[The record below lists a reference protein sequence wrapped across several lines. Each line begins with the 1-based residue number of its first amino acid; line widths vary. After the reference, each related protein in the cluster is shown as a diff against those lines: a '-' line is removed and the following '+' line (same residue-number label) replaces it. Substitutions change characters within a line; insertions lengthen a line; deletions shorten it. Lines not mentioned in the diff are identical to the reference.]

1 MDQSL
6 TDLSVVVVAHIRD
19 QAGFEKLHRTLSSIS
34 GDMSRV
40 TLIDNASRE
49 SWAQRVRDGVEKHG
63 GLYVRREVNN
73 LGAARDQALRL
84 SNSELLAFV
93 DADVELP
100 RGWLRTLRD
109 FLSDP
114 QNEACWGVA
123 SVLSTPLDSE
133 FDRAM
138 SLAMSTPLAHLGT
151 SQATQ
156 IRQEKAVSHLATAA
170 VLFRRHRVLEVGGF
184 SDKFSRVGED
194 LELSYRL
201 MGASDANLR
210 RLVLLPQP
218 VVTHHQDQSL
228 RAWSARVFRYGWS
241 QSEVARVH
249 PRHIFSRK
257 LLPFLIGAV
266 GLVSLG
272 AAFAGYSTL
281 LAILIV
287 QYATLVFGIVVGGA
301 LVAGSLVVAP
311 LAIVIVMAT
320 HLAYITGMWAGALG
334 LCRNPRYSASR

>member
-1 MDQSL
+1 MDQ
-6 TDLSVVVVAHIRD
+6 DLSVVIVAHIRD
-19 QAGFEKLHRTLSSIS
+19 QAGLEKLLRAMSSIA
-34 GDMSRV
+34 GNTHLLTV
-40 TLIDNASRE
+40 IDNASRE
-49 SWAQRVRDGVEKHG
+49 PWALRIREGIEERG
-63 GLYVRREVNN
+63 GRYVRREVNN

-84 SNSELLAFV
+84 SKSELLAFV
-93 DADVELP
+93 DADIELP
-100 RGWLRTLRD
+100 RDWLQILREFLRD
-109 FLSDP
+109 PRND
-114 QNEACWGVA
+114 ACWGVA
-123 SVLSTPLDSE
+123 SALSAPRDSK

-151 SQATQ
+151 SQVAQ

-201 MGASDANLR
+201 MGASDTNLR
-210 RLVLLPQP
+210 RLILLPQP

-228 RAWSARVFRYGWS
+228 SAWSARVFRYGWS

-249 PRHIFSRK
+249 RRHIFSRK

-272 AAFAGYSTL
+272 AAFAGYPML

-287 QYATLVFGIVVGGA
+287 QYTTLVFGIVVGGA
-301 LVAGSLVVAP
+301 LVAGSLAAAP

-320 HLAYITGMWAGALG
+320 HLAYITGMWAGVLG